1 MLNQK
6 EDTPLPECPTFL
18 SSVHVHV
25 VKTIVREPLIFP
37 NADTATPDIA
47 FGTYFNPIWQILIF
61 C

>member
-1 MLNQK
+1 MQNQK

-37 NADTATPDIA
+37 NADTDTPDIA
-47 FGTYFNPIWQILIF
+47 FGIYINIGIAILTHW
-61 C
+61 